1 MPLNPLAK
9 AINIKR
15 SLEYYISTYLGTSES
30 LKVEYEGVPF
40 DSMSVTEWVTP
51 RILDSNPVF
60 VRQSSDTDY
69 GEDVNLL
76 FQTNIHVKKSSNTT
90 ADRHYVMRDIV
101 VDYFKI
107 GTEIDINDWASG
119 SGTSLTEHLKVRS
132 IVNDSMLPETDTT
145 YEYILA
151 FELTYTRSTTK

>member
-9 AINIKR
+9 AVNIKR
-15 SLEYYISTYLGTSES
+15 SLEYYINLNLDVSES
-30 LKVEYEGVPF
+30 LKIEYEGVPF
-40 DSMSVTEWVTP
+40 DSMAVTEWLTP

-60 VRQSSDTDY
+60 VRQSSNTDY
-69 GEDVNLL
+69 GENVNLL
-76 FQTNIHVKKSSNTT
+76 FQTNIHVKKSSITT
-90 ADRHYVMRDIV
+90 SDRHYVLRDII

-107 GTEIDINDWASG
+107 GKGIDISDWAGG
-119 SGTSLTEHLKVRS
+119 SGTYTGEHLKVRN
-132 IVNDSMLPETDTT
+132 IVNDSLLPETDTT

>member
-9 AINIKR
+9 AVNIKR

-40 DSMSVTEWVTP
+40 DNLTVTEWITP
-51 RILDSNPVF
+51 RIIDSNPIF
-60 VRQSSDTDY
+60 VRQSSSTDY

-76 FQTNIHVKKSSNTT
+76 FQTNIHVKKSSIT
-90 ADRHYVMRDIV
+90 ASDRHYVLRDIV
-101 VDYFKI
+101 ADYFKI
-107 GTEIDINDWASG
+107 GKGIDISDWAGG
-119 SGTSLTEHLKVRS
+119 SGTSTGEHLKVRS
-132 IVNDSMLPETDTT
+132 IVNDSALPETDVT

-151 FELTYTRSTTK
+151 YELTYTRSTTK